1 MGSKLSQYV
10 RCSLARCNSRVG
22 YICAGYYYDPGS
34 GYYYDANSGLYFD
47 SSLQQWLA
55 LDPETG
61 QFSAPQ
67 QPDAAPSTAAESSIG
82 DSISFLACSSSSLLL
97 VMDG

>member
-1 MGSKLSQYV
+1 MGH
-10 RCSLARCNSRVG
+10 
-22 YICAGYYYDPGS
+22 ICAGYYYDPGS

-47 SSLQQWLA
+47 SASQQWLA

-67 QPDAAPSTAAESSIG
+67 QPDTAPSTAVESSIG
-82 DSISFLACSSSSLLL
+82 SSVYPLACNTFLL
-97 VMDG
+97 VTAGVKSYPHSCSRCCRIIADCVAR